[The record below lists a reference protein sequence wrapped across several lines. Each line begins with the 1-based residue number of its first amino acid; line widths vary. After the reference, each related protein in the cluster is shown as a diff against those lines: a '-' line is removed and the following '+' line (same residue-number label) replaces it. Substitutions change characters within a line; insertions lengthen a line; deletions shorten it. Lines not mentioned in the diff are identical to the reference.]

1 MSDNEGLTL
10 VTLAAFIINCQAFSL
25 PSNQFD
31 SRNPVYEPDRDSIP
45 DYEVL
50 ELSPAELDSLLEE
63 VHSPAVDHIL
73 YPNEYDWEDNNQEDA
88 VYPGYYPLTLPDYYE
103 DAQQPELQ
111 LQNLGF
117 QPRFRETNQNLIK
130 EVSQSDMT
138 TSAPSTTTASTTTTA
153 TARPLRIMTKE
164 RRGMVEK
171 PIFRPGNAKDPHF
184 MYRGRKKRSVPLPPF
199 VSKTNKSQK

>member
-25 PSNQFD
+25 PSNQ
-31 SRNPVYEPDRDSIP
+31 
-45 DYEVL
+45 
-50 ELSPAELDSLLEE
+50 
-63 VHSPAVDHIL
+63 
-73 YPNEYDWEDNNQEDA
+73 
-88 VYPGYYPLTLPDYYE
+88 

-117 QPRFRETNQNLIK
+117 QPQFREINQNLIK
-130 EVSQSDMT
+130 EVSQSDTT
-138 TSAPSTTTASTTTTA
+138 TSAPSTTSASTTTT

-164 RRGMVEK
+164 RRGMVEE